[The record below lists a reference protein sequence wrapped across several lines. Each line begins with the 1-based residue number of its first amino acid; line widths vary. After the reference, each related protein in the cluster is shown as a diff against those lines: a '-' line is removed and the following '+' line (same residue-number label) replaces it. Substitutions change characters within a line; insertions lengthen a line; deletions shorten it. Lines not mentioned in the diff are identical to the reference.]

1 MIANIF
7 IVLVLIC
14 YSKTEESSK
23 TPVFF
28 ISHGGPNFM
37 YMKDFGGYKAVEK
50 IGNEIKNFPNLKGII
65 VISAHWQSNL
75 DEIYV
80 NTAEHTELLYDFPS
94 PEIWPAYM
102 FEEQYA
108 NVGSKEISSKIM
120 QSLKDAN
127 IKTVPKSRG
136 LDHGA
141 WVPFKIA
148 FPSDKVSLSV
158 PIVQISLYTNE
169 DPNLHFNVG
178 RALSPLRNEGIV
190 IIGSGMSVHNVNEHD
205 LADNEIA
212 KYVVPFDN
220 AIVDAMTKNKGE
232 ARRIALNELVERSDI
247 RNAHPTFE
255 HFFPL
260 FVAAGATY
268 DDTCE
273 LLFTSYVA
281 SFAWGQ
287 FRCSVD

>member
-1 MIANIF
+1 M
-7 IVLVLIC
+7 
-14 YSKTEESSK
+14 EESSK
-23 TPVFF
+23 SPVYF
-28 ISHGGPNFM
+28 ISHGGPDFM
-37 YMKDFGGYKAVEK
+37 YMKEFGGYEAVQK
-50 IGNEIKNFPNLKGII
+50 IGKEIKNLPYLKGII
-65 VISAHWQSNL
+65 IVSAHWESTP

-80 NTAEHTELLYDFPS
+80 NTAEHTELIHDFDRDRWPS
-94 PEIWPAYM
+94 YM

-108 NVGSKEISSKIM
+108 NVGSKEISSKIL
-120 QSLKDAN
+120 QLLKDAN
-127 IKTVPKSRG
+127 IKAVSKSRG

-148 FPSDKVSLSV
+148 FPSDKIPLSV

-190 IIGSGMSVHNVNEHD
+190 IIGSGMSVHNLNERD
-205 LADNEIA
+205 LYADNEVA

-220 AIVDAMTKNKGE
+220 AVVDAMTKNKGE
-232 ARRIALNELVERSDI
+232 ARRIALNELLKRSDI

-260 FVAAGATY
+260 FVVSGAAY
-268 DDTCE
+268 EDTGD
-273 LLFTSYVA
+273 LLFTSYEG

-287 FRCSVD
+287 YRLGSIG